1 MGFEA
6 AHGVRFPRCLGH
18 GGVPVLQTYAAGD
31 PVKPPG
37 AWEAAGFL
45 EDAGG
50 DCWAR
55 FGFAVLDLDGSQM
68 QVRYRDDLGA
78 EIRRE
83 VIE

>member
-1 MGFEA
+1 MIDC
-6 AHGVRFPRCLGH
+6 PNCD
-18 GGVPVLQTYAAGD
+18 AAG
-31 PVKPPG
+31 VVRKPG
-37 AWEAAGFL
+37 SDVDRKRVWEAAGFL